1 MLVGMNQGMR
11 TWADHVV
18 GRALDGRYVVTE
30 KIARGGM
37 ATVYLA
43 TDTRLDR
50 EVAVKVMHPHLAD
63 DEQFVARFN
72 REARSAARMSHHNVV
87 AVYDQGRDDDVVYL
101 VMEHVPGTTL
111 RDLLDEAGALTAG
124 QALGVLEPLLEALA
138 AAHKAGVVHR
148 DVKPENVLLTDDGRV
163 KVADFGLARAAST
176 SQSGTTTG
184 LLMGTAAYL
193 SPELVLRGVAD
204 ARADVYAAGIV
215 LFEML
220 TGRQP
225 FTGEVP
231 VQVAYQHVHGQVPG
245 PTEIDPGVPAEL
257 DSLVTWATAPDPDE
271 RPVDARELLQ
281 EVREVHAGLSE
292 AELDREPAGAGLRRA
307 ETPTDDGSAH
317 EDGAATPTDS
327 HHATRVVG
335 PVLGL
340 DQQARPPRGRTAP
353 PTTGAVGT
361 GAVGAVAVGKIG
373 AVGARKNADAADWGY
388 GPSGRRRRRGL
399 WTLVV
404 LLVLAVLGGGVGW
417 YFLTGPGA
425 YTVAP
430 TVTGTV
436 DEARRTLDH
445 AGLGMRVTEQYDEQ
459 VPAGTVVGTDPA
471 AGEQVRKGA
480 TVTVLVSRGTEFT
493 PATAVTGLSVED
505 ATTALA
511 ADDLALA
518 PDPEQAFSETVA
530 EGLVISQVPPA
541 GDTVK
546 RGSEVVVVVSRGRE
560 PVPVPGVVEQ
570 ERAAA
575 EKALTDVG
583 LVPQVTEE
591 FSEAVAAGVVISQAP
606 ADGTL
611 FKGDPVALVVSKG
624 PPLVEVP
631 AVRGKQ
637 VEEATRILRDAGFE
651 VEVRRLVQNGF
662 GTVLSSDPGAGTQ
675 APKGS
680 TVTINVV

>member
-1 MLVGMNQGMR
+1 MLVAMSQGMR

-87 AVYDQGRDDDVVYL
+87 AVYDQGIDDDVVYL
-101 VMEHVPGTTL
+101 VMEHVAGTTL

-124 QALGVLEPLLEALA
+124 QALGVMEPLLEALA
-138 AAHKAGVVHR
+138 AAHKAGIVHR

-163 KVADFGLARAAST
+163 KVADFGLARAATT
-176 SQSGTTTG
+176 SQTGTTTG

-193 SPELVLRGVAD
+193 APELVLRGVAD

-225 FTGEVP
+225 YTGEVP

-245 PTEIDPGVPAEL
+245 PTEIDPGVPDGL
-257 DSLVTWATAPDPDE
+257 DALVTWSTAPDPDD

-281 EVREVHAGLSE
+281 EVREVHASLSE
-292 AELDREPAGAGLRRA
+292 DDLDREPLGAGARELPAADR
-307 ETPTDDGSAH
+307 DLGSDVAT
-317 EDGAATPTDS
+317 DGAGTPVDTR
-327 HHATRVVG
+327 HATRVVG
-335 PVLGL
+335 PHLGL
-340 DQQARPPRGRTAP
+340 DRPQRTPRGAHPARTRPAATGEVAEPVP
-353 PTTGAVGT
+353 PGGT
-361 GAVGAVAVGKIG
+361 DPSA
-373 AVGARKNADAADWGY
+373 WGY
-388 GPSGRRRRRGL
+388 GPSGGRRRRGL
-399 WTLVV
+399 WALVA

-417 YFLTGPGA
+417 YFVTGPGA
-425 YTVAP
+425 YTVTP
-430 TVTGTV
+430 TVSGTV
-436 DEARRTLDH
+436 DDARRTLDA

-459 VPAGTVVGTDPA
+459 VPAGSVVATDPA

-480 TVTVLVSRGTEFT
+480 TVSVLVSRGTAFT
-493 PATAVTGLSVED
+493 PATDVVGLTVDD
-505 ATTALA
+505 ATAALA
-511 ADDLALA
+511 GDDLALA
-518 PDPEQAFSETVA
+518 PEPAEEFSETVGA
-530 EGLVISQVPPA
+530 GLVVSQVPAA
-541 GDTVK
+541 GETVE
-546 RGSEVVVVVSRGRE
+546 RGSEVAVVVSKGRE
-560 PVPVPGVVEQ
+560 PLPVPSVVEQ
-570 ERAAA
+570 ERGDA
-575 EKALTDVG
+575 EEAVTDAG
-583 LVPQVTEE
+583 LVPEVTEE
-591 FSEAVAAGVVISQAP
+591 FSESVAAGVVISQSP

-611 FKGDPVALVVSKG
+611 FRGDPVQLVVSNG

-637 VEEATRILRDAGFE
+637 VDEASRLLTEAGFE
-651 VEVRRLVQNGF
+651 VEVRRLVPNGF
-662 GTVLSSDPGAGTQ
+662 GTVLSSDPGAGAQ

>member
-72 REARSAARMSHHNVV
+72 REARSAARISHHNVV

-163 KVADFGLARAAST
+163 KVADFGLARAASS

-245 PTEIDPGVPAEL
+245 PTEIDPGVPPEL
-257 DSLVTWATAPDPDE
+257 DSLVTWAAAQDPDE

-292 AELDREPAGAGLRRA
+292 AELDREPAGAGPREA
-307 ETPTDDGSAH
+307 EAAGDDDDPDEGG

-327 HHATRVVG
+327 HHLTRVVG

-340 DQQARPPRGRTAP
+340 DQQARPARGRPGA
-353 PTTGAVGT
+353 PTTGAVGS
-361 GAVGAVAVGKIG
+361 GAVGE
-373 AVGARKNADAADWGY
+373 RTDTDPADWGY
-388 GPSGRRRRRGL
+388 GPAGHRRRRGL

-425 YTVAP
+425 YTVTP
-430 TVTGTV
+430 TVAGTV

-459 VPAGTVVGTDPA
+459 VPAGTVVGTDPG
-471 AGEQVRKGA
+471 AGEQIRKGA
-480 TVTVLVSRGTEFT
+480 TVAVLVSRGTEFT
-493 PATAVTGLSVED
+493 PATTVTGLGVED

-530 EGLVISQVPPA
+530 QGLVISQEPPA
-541 GDTVK
+541 GETVK
-546 RGSEVVVVVSRGRE
+546 RGSEVAVVVSKGRE

-575 EKALTDVG
+575 EQALTDLG

-591 FSEAVAAGVVISQAP
+591 FSETVAAGVVISQAP
-606 ADGTL
+606 VDGTL

-662 GTVLSSDPGAGTQ
+662 GTVLSSDPAAGTQ

-680 TVTINVV
+680 TVTLNVV

>member
-257 DSLVTWATAPDPDE
+257 DSLVTWATAQDPDE

-292 AELDREPAGAGLRRA
+292 ADLDREPAGAGPAGARRG
-307 ETPTDDGSAH
+307 TGDDED

-335 PVLGL
+335 PLLGL
-340 DQQARPPRGRTAP
+340 DQQPRPSRARTAGP
-353 PTTGAVGT
+353 AA
-361 GAVGAVAVGKIG
+361 AVGAAAAG
-373 AVGARKNADAADWGY
+373 AVAGRADADRDAAPAGPDPADWGY

-425 YTVAP
+425 YTVTP
-430 TVTGTV
+430 TVAGTV

-493 PATAVTGLSVED
+493 PATAVTGLSVDD
-505 ATTALA
+505 ATDGARRRRPRARAGPRAGVQRDGGGGARDQPGARRPARPSSAGPRSPSWSPRA
-511 ADDLALA
+511 ASRSPSRSWSSRSA
-518 PDPEQAFSETVA
+518 PPPRRRSPTWVWCRRSPRSSARA
-530 EGLVISQVPPA
+530 WPPA
-541 GDTVK
+541 W
-546 RGSEVVVVVSRGRE
+546 
-560 PVPVPGVVEQ
+560 
-570 ERAAA
+570 
-575 EKALTDVG
+575 
-583 LVPQVTEE
+583 
-591 FSEAVAAGVVISQAP
+591 
-606 ADGTL
+606 
-611 FKGDPVALVVSKG
+611 
-624 PPLVEVP
+624 
-631 AVRGKQ
+631 
-637 VEEATRILRDAGFE
+637 
-651 VEVRRLVQNGF
+651 
-662 GTVLSSDPGAGTQ
+662 
-675 APKGS
+675 
-680 TVTINVV
+680 

>member
-163 KVADFGLARAAST
+163 KVADFGLARAASS
-176 SQSGTTTG
+176 SQSRTTTG

-257 DSLVTWATAPDPDE
+257 DSLVTWATAQDPDE

-292 AELDREPAGAGLRRA
+292 ADLDREPAGAGPREPDGR
-307 ETPTDDGSAH
+307 TDDEGGDA
-317 EDGAATPTDS
+317 DGAATPTDG

-335 PVLGL
+335 PLLGL
-340 DQQARPPRGRTAP
+340 DQQPRPARARTAGP
-353 PTTGAVGT
+353 AAAAGT
-361 GAVGAVAVGKIG
+361 ASG
-373 AVGARKNADAADWGY
+373 RADPERDAASAGPDPADWGY
-388 GPSGRRRRRGL
+388 GPAGRRRRRGL

-425 YTVAP
+425 YTVTP
-430 TVTGTV
+430 TVAGTV

-493 PATAVTGLSVED
+493 PATTVTGLSVDD

-530 EGLVISQVPPA
+530 EGLVISQVPAA
-541 GDTVK
+541 GETVK
-546 RGSEVVVVVSRGRE
+546 RGSEVAVVVSKGRE
-560 PVPVPGVVEQ
+560 PVPVPAVVEQ

-591 FSEAVAAGVVISQAP
+591 FSESVAAGVVISQAP

-637 VEEATRILRDAGFE
+637 VEEATRILRDAGFD